1 MRKFSKMQAFTF
13 TGASMGLVLLG
24 IWAKS
29 RFFMKN
35 KGTEREREEELS
47 DIKLSKTEVDET
59 ARRKILDEI
68 INKDLN
74 ITEGFK
80 IIARDIIISGEF
92 TMTRKGQTKKTQ
104 IVSVSEFLEEF
115 VRRAETVY
123 ITDNE
128 GLRRIPRT
136 EEQILR
142 FINKHGLK
150 DKFSKMI
157 AKNRGDL
164 CRI

>member
-1 MRKFSKMQAFTF
+1 MRKFSKVQAFTF

-29 RFFMKN
+29 KFLN
-35 KGTEREREEELS
+35 KDRGTEREKELS
-47 DIKLSKTEVDET
+47 DIELSKAEVDET

-68 INKDLN
+68 INQGLN

-80 IIARDIIISGEF
+80 IIARDIILGGEF
-92 TMTRKGQTKKTQ
+92 IMTRNGKTTKTQ

-115 VRRAETVY
+115 VRRASTVY
-123 ITDNE
+123 ITDLE
-128 GLRRIPRT
+128 GLKRIPRT
-136 EEQILR
+136 EEEILR
-142 FINKHGLK
+142 FINKHRLK

-157 AKNRGDL
+157 AKNRSDL
-164 CRI
+164 CRA

>member
-1 MRKFSKMQAFTF
+1 MRKFSKVQAFTF

-29 RFFMKN
+29 KFLN
-35 KGTEREREEELS
+35 KDRGTEREKELS
-47 DIKLSKTEVDET
+47 DIELSKTEVDET

-68 INKDLN
+68 INQDLN

-80 IIARDIIISGEF
+80 IIARDIILGGEF
-92 TMTRKGQTKKTQ
+92 IMTRNGKTTKTQ

-115 VRRAETVY
+115 VRRAQTIY
-123 ITDNE
+123 ITDLE
-128 GLRRIPRT
+128 GLKRIPRT
-136 EEQILR
+136 EEEILR
-142 FINKHGLK
+142 FINKDGLK

-157 AKNRGDL
+157 AKNRSDL
-164 CRI
+164 CRA

>member
-1 MRKFSKMQAFTF
+1 MRKISKVQAFTF

-35 KGTEREREEELS
+35 KGTEREEELS

-92 TMTRKGQTKKTQ
+92 TMTRKGKTKKTQ

-136 EEQILR
+136 EEEILR
-142 FINKHGLK
+142 FINKYGLK

-157 AKNRGDL
+157 AKNRDDL